1 MSGEHEHVLSH
12 DHDYLHQHNIPHDH
26 HHEHTHDHHHDHDHD
41 HHSHDHGPHGH
52 THSPEHIKRV
62 SNRLARAIGH
72 LESVKKMVEDG
83 RDCSEILIQLAAVR
97 NAINNTGKV
106 ILKDH
111 MDHCIVDAVEHNDL
125 KAIDDLNRAIE
136 QFIK

>member
-1 MSGEHEHVLSH
+1 MSEHTHETRGSGRAP
-12 DHDYLHQHNIPHDH
+12 DHAELHTQGIP
-26 HHEHTHDHHHDHDHD
+26 HTHDHDHGGHGH
-41 HHSHDHGPHGH
+41 HHS
-52 THSPEHIKRV
+52 SEHIRQV

-72 LESVKKMVEDG
+72 LERVKRMVEED
-83 RDCSEILIQLAAVR
+83 RDCAEVLVQLAAVR
-97 NAINNTGKV
+97 SALNNTGKV

-125 KAIDDLNRAIE
+125 QAIEELNRAIE